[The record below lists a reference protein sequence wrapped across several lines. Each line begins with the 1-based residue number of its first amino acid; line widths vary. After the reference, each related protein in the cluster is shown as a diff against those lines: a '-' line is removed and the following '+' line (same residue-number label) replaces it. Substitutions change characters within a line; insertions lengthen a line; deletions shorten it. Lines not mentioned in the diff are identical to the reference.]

1 MARQKSLI
9 RLEGTFMGTTHVN
22 SKAYGEHVRAARGTH
37 KEAALNHAFKKS
49 ADDLMLSNLPAKI
62 INDALAP
69 LRQNLGGGMLWQ
81 EFVSLFKKQYRDK
94 GVFDFTALTK
104 WEVHKSYPLSRL
116 ITFSRVHAETDTS
129 IRTVSLTVGYE
140 GAFQFKRN
148 YIDGYRFSV
157 QAIFRVMEDKMA
169 YTEVR
174 QLPVLSLGGKAQ
186 EHEFTFAIPAKATV
200 VLFAVKLEGCVAG
213 EEDKSHATKG
223 MRIEATLKINE

>member
-22 SKAYGEHVRAARGTH
+22 SKTYGEHVRAARGTH
-37 KEAALNHAFKKS
+37 KEAVLNNAFKKS

-62 INDALAP
+62 IHDALAP
-69 LRQNLGGGMLWQ
+69 LRQNFGGGMLWQ
-81 EFVSLFKKQYRDK
+81 ELVSLFKKQYRDK
-94 GVFDFTALTK
+94 GGFDFTALTK
-104 WEVHKSYPLSRL
+104 CEIHKSYPLSRL
-116 ITFSRVHAETDTS
+116 ITFSKVHAEGDTATGS
-129 IRTVSLTVGYE
+129 VTFTLGYE

-157 QAIFRVMEDKMA
+157 QAMFPVMEDKMA
-169 YTEVR
+169 YAEVQ
-174 QLPVLSLGGKAQ
+174 QLPVLPLLRKPQ
-186 EHEFTFAIPAKATV
+186 LHHFTFTIPAKATV

-223 MRIEATLKINE
+223 MRIEVVLELAL